1 MERERIMEIASRYWL
16 SDDAARNY
24 FEVIMS
30 RITHDKRHVMRDPEF
45 AVAFVAGLVYA
56 KIRSGETIDYSDLSV
71 INQHLENIILS
82 LAITPYI
89 GTPSTGGVFN

>member
-1 MERERIMEIASRYWL
+1 MELERVREIASRYWL

-24 FEVIMS
+24 FEVILS

-56 KIRSGETIDYSDLSV
+56 KLRSGEKIDYSDLSTV
-71 INQHLENIILS
+71 STQLENIILS
-82 LAITPYI
+82 LAMTPYI

>member
-1 MERERIMEIASRYWL
+1 MDRERIVEIASRYWL

-24 FEVIMS
+24 FEVLMS

-56 KIRSGETIDYSDLSV
+56 KIRSGEKIDYSDLSTV
-71 INQHLENIILS
+71 NTHLENIILS

-89 GTPSTGGVFN
+89 GTPQTGGVFN